1 MNQEQLFHITNSSH
15 DLSITTQFM
24 IIYILIEILFYL
36 VFIFHLKRTANDLST
51 KSIKPFRDYGKQ
63 RHLLFKRI
71 LERMDT
77 KCKLE
82 KRELEHELNGFLK
95 NWFFPPST
103 TNTHTSQNDG
113 KQNMS
118 RDSKILDQNG
128 NLNTQPIERQYTS
141 MSSSS
146 ESMQTNDKRSS
157 ENETSTSK
165 STSTSTLICKEDL
178 LEFFT
183 WAFFDKHHK
192 DFTCDWEHEELDKM
206 FRLLKSYGI
215 HFPSF
220 KDQDNP
226 IRMTPRCMT
235 LEQCNPLH
243 RPLGLYGIFFLLRL
257 IGYMVL
263 YFLGFTRSTIWS
275 ETESGNGNGRK
286 KIALHYWFL
295 DEKIVDKNS
304 SNSNDNNTDHG
315 HGNGNVS
322 PILFFHGIAPAGL
335 AFYLPLIYNVII
347 KGAKGV
353 LQSTSSSVRHPIFLF
368 ENLPITCSLVFD
380 ALTEEQTVTMVNQVL
395 SNHGYASNDS
405 KKKKNDLILCGHSFG
420 SFQMTWLIN
429 SPLFQHRL
437 QKIIL
442 LDPVSILLSE
452 PDVIMNFVYNRIA
465 DAVFEHNGINGNSI
479 LEYLNKQK
487 IRLLAS
493 SELGIEYY
501 LRRQFAWYNS
511 ELWLEDIPTET
522 DVCVFVSEKDE
533 IIDAAKVM
541 KEIKRF
547 PRVKLTYWKD
557 VGHAALITNPA
568 LWGDFSHSLYKH
580 CDVSVDKKIK

>member
-1 MNQEQLFHITNSSH
+1 MNQQQQFHIASNSH
-15 DLSITTQFM
+15 DLSITTQF
-24 IIYILIEILFYL
+24 ILIYILIEIVFYL
-36 VFIFHLKRTANDLST
+36 VFIFHLKRKANDLST

-71 LERMDT
+71 LERMEM

-82 KRELEHELNGFLK
+82 KKQLEQELNEFLK

-103 TNTHTSQNDG
+103 SSHSDG
-113 KQNMS
+113 KQNIVMT
-118 RDSKILDQNG
+118 RDSKAFDQNG
-128 NLNTQPIERQYTS
+128 SLNTKSIERKYTS
-141 MSSSS
+141 ISSS
-146 ESMQTNDKRSS
+146 ESIQTIDKTSY
-157 ENETSTSK
+157 ENETT
-165 STSTSTLICKEDL
+165 TSTLICKEDL

-192 DFTCDWEHEELDKM
+192 DLNSDWEHEELDKM
-206 FRLLKSYGI
+206 FQLLHFYGI
-215 HFPSF
+215 HYTSF

-226 IRMTPRCMT
+226 IRMTPHCMT

-243 RPLGLYGIFFLLRL
+243 RPLALYGIFFLLRM

-263 YFLGFTRSTIWS
+263 YLLGFRRGTVWS
-275 ETESGNGNGRK
+275 EVESGIDNQRK

-295 DEKIVDKNS
+295 DEKNVDNI
-304 SNSNDNNTDHG
+304 DNNSAYDG
-315 HGNGNVS
+315 YVNVNVS
-322 PILFFHGIAPAGL
+322 PVLFFHGIAPAGL
-335 AFYLPLIYNVII
+335 TFYLPLIYDVII
-347 KGAKGV
+347 QGAKHV
-353 LQSTSSSVRHPIFLF
+353 FQTTSSSVRHPIFLF

-380 ALTEEQTVTMVNQVL
+380 ALTEEQTVTLVNQVL
-395 SNHGYASNDS
+395 SNHGYRSDE
-405 KKKKNDLILCGHSFG
+405 KKKQNDLILCGHSFG
-420 SFQMTWLIN
+420 SFQMTWLIK

-452 PDVIMNFVYNRIA
+452 PDVIMNFVYNRTA

-479 LEYLNKQK
+479 LEYLHKQK
-487 IRLLAS
+487 IRILAS

-501 LRRQFAWYNS
+501 LRRHFAWYNS
-511 ELWLEDIPTET
+511 ELWLEDISMETE
-522 DVCVFVSEKDE
+522 VCVFVSEKDE

-580 CDVSVDKKIK
+580 CDVSVEKKFK